1 MDEKRYLSSMIL
13 IGRSIY
19 SESNLISHWERIG
32 ILPMSKLTALAI
44 GMLMVISIAPKSQAT
59 TTKIDA
65 PSLQP
70 AANLHS
76 QIILKAAEHP
86 REYSNHR
93 RDDESEDRHH
103 EHRGER
109 ERARRA
115 QERARAQEQAREHEH
130 EREREHEREAAEHH
144 RHKVPPTAIIK
155 IGDII
160 TIKL

>member
-1 MDEKRYLSSMIL
+1 
-13 IGRSIY
+13 
-19 SESNLISHWERIG
+19 
-32 ILPMSKLTALAI
+32 MSKLTALAI
-44 GMLMVISIAPKSQAT
+44 GMLMVISIAPKSQAM
-59 TTKIDA
+59 TTKIEA

-76 QIILKAAEHP
+76 QIILKAADES

-93 RDDESEDRHH
+93 RHDESEDRYHG
-103 EHRGER
+103 HRGER
-109 ERARRA
+109 ARERVRA
-115 QERARAQEQAREHEH
+115 QERARAQEREH
-130 EREREHEREAAEHH
+130 ERERAHEHEREAAEHH

>member
-1 MDEKRYLSSMIL
+1 
-13 IGRSIY
+13 
-19 SESNLISHWERIG
+19 
-32 ILPMSKLTALAI
+32 MSKLTALAI
-44 GMLMVISIAPKSQAT
+44 GILMVISIAPKSQAA

-76 QIILKAAEHP
+76 QIILKVADEP

-93 RDDESEDRHH
+93 HHDDDEERHP

-109 ERARRA
+109 ER
-115 QERARAQEQAREHEH
+115 EHKY
-130 EREREHEREAAEHH
+130 EREREEHH
-144 RHKVPPTAIIK
+144 RHQVPPTAIIK